1 MEFKRM
7 GKSKENIFTANLPI
21 LYYKYQ
27 TKIIILIHIVH
38 LLFECMFLVIKHLF
52 LLLGYQMDRKI
63 TPKTI
68 NWQRTSKTLR
78 WLFLLIWTAILGVS
92 LTWNAYLHNKTIED
106 QARII
111 ARTAF
116 EKDVLYRSWNSGHG
130 GVYVFI
136 TPDSQPNPYLKDIPD
151 RDLTTTS
158 GSQLTMINPAY
169 MTRQVFDI
177 QEKDMGVI
185 GHITSLKPIRP
196 ANAADE
202 WETKALLAF
211 EEGTKEESVI
221 SQDAGQPYLR
231 LMQPLMVEE
240 KCLECHA
247 TQGYTVGQVRGGISE
262 TVPIGPL
269 ATAGQSAL
277 ESLIYAH
284 IGIWLIGILGILWSS
299 QLVRQS
305 LVRQTDAEQN
315 LLDMATHDKLTGLF
329 NRVYFHETLQQLDDL
344 KTQPISIIMADIDL
358 LKQINDTLGHEAGDE
373 LIRRASSVFS
383 ECFRASDT
391 VARIG
396 GDEFVVLLPNAN
408 EDVARVILNR
418 LRTTLANHNDFY
430 EGAPL
435 EISFGIA
442 TSRPDELIAD
452 VQKRADERMYEEKK
466 ARKARRTAA
475 KKA

>member
-1 MEFKRM
+1 MDVV
-7 GKSKENIFTANLPI
+7 SKGRSNEIIFTTNLLI

-27 TKIIILIHIVH
+27 TKIIILIHILH
-38 LLFECMFLVIKHLF
+38 LLFEYIFLVIKHLF
-52 LLLGYQMDRKI
+52 LLLGYQMNRQI

-68 NWQRTSKTLR
+68 NWQRTTRAMR
-78 WLFLLIWTAILGVS
+78 WFFLLIWTVILGIS
-92 LTWNAYLHNKTIED
+92 LAWNTYLYNKTIED

-136 TPDSQPNPYLKDIPD
+136 TPDSQPNPYLKDIQD

-169 MTRQVFDI
+169 MTRQVFDL
-177 QEKDMGVI
+177 QKKEMGVI

-202 WETKALLAF
+202 WETKALMAF
-211 EEGTKEESVI
+211 EEGKKEESVI
-221 SQDAGQPYLR
+221 TQDSGQSYLR
-231 LMQPLMVEE
+231 LMQPLMVEQ
-240 KCLECHA
+240 KCLKCHA

-262 TVPIGPL
+262 TVPLAPL
-269 ATAGQSAL
+269 ALAGQSAL
-277 ESLIYAH
+277 NSLIYAH

-299 QLVRQS
+299 QLVRRS
-305 LVRQTDAEQN
+305 LVKQTDAENN

-329 NRVYFHETLQQLDDL
+329 NRAYFHETLQQLDDL
-344 KTQPISIIMADIDL
+344 KTQPISILMADIDL
-358 LKQINDTLGHEAGDE
+358 LKQTNDTLGHEAGDE

-383 ECFRASDT
+383 ECFRANDT

-430 EGAPL
+430 EDDPL

-466 ARKARRTAA
+466 ARKARRAAA